1 MHAHSQV
8 CTFACFCAVAVK
20 LYRHSYNLGEDLHN
34 VQDARVNDED
44 CVCSSSCSL
53 AHISMLRIIKDES
66 HTPAA

>member
-1 MHAHSQV
+1 MHTHSQV

-20 LYRHSYNLGEDLHN
+20 LCRGFGEDLHN
-34 VQDARVNDED
+34 VQHARVNDED
-44 CVCSSSCSL
+44 CVCSSSCYL